1 MAAMNETIAAP
12 SHIDD
17 TVDPAAH
24 AEAVVR
30 RAGTSFYWAMRRMPE
45 RERQAMFAVYAFCRE
60 VDDIADEMSQGLG
73 EESAKRLALG
83 NWRGEIERL
92 YGGHPRN
99 LTAQALLPA
108 VEAFD
113 LAKEDFIAVI
123 AGMEMDAGAR
133 VRIADMD
140 ELTLY
145 CDRVAC
151 AVGRLSTRIF
161 GLPPEIG
168 QRLAFA
174 EGMALQLTN
183 ILRDVVE
190 DSERDRLYLPGDV
203 LAAHDIT
210 DTDDLAHVLS
220 HPRLH
225 QVCEVL
231 AGVAEHQFA
240 DALALAAA
248 CDPARV
254 RPAMMMLQVYRRIL
268 QRLQWRGWQ
277 NLSQPVSLSKL
288 TKLWVAFRYGV
299 L

>member
-1 MAAMNETIAAP
+1 MTAHAQAGV
-12 SHIDD
+12 DD
-17 TVDPAAH
+17 TADPAAH

-30 RAGTSFYWAMRRMPE
+30 RAGTSFYWAMRRLPE
-45 RERQAMFAVYAFCRE
+45 HRRRAMYAIYAFCRE
-60 VDDIADEMSQGLG
+60 VDDIADEISDGPG
-73 EESAKRLALG
+73 DEAAKRLQLG

-92 YGGHPRN
+92 YGGHPRM
-99 LTAQALLPA
+99 LTGRALLPA
-108 VEAFD
+108 VEQYG
-113 LAKEDFIAVI
+113 LPKEDFLAVI
-123 AGMEMDAGAR
+123 AGMEMDAGER
-133 VRIADMD
+133 LRIADMD

-151 AVGRLSTRIF
+151 AVGRLSTPVF
-161 GLPPEIG
+161 GLDPEIG
-168 QRLAFA
+168 RKLAFA

-183 ILRDVVE
+183 ILRDIAE
-190 DSERDRLYLPGDV
+190 DAARDRLYLPADV
-203 LAAHDIT
+203 LGAHDIVE
-210 DTDDLAHVLS
+210 TDDLAKVLG

-231 AGVAEHQFA
+231 AGVAEHQFVDA
-240 DALALAAA
+240 VALAGQ

-268 QRLQWRGWQ
+268 QRLQWRGWED
-277 NLSQPVSLSKL
+277 LSSPVSLSKL

>member
-1 MAAMNETIAAP
+1 MNETIAAETRL
-12 SHIDD
+12 DD
-17 TVDPAAH
+17 PADPAAH

-45 RERQAMFAVYAFCRE
+45 RHRRAMFAVYAFCRE
-60 VDDIADEMSQGLG
+60 VDDIADEPG
-73 EESAKRLALG
+73 EENAKRLALG

-92 YGGHPRN
+92 YGGHPRG

-108 VEAFD
+108 VEQFE
-113 LAKEDFIAVI
+113 LAKEDFLAVI
-123 AGMEMDAGAR
+123 AGMEMDAGTR
-133 VRIADMD
+133 TRIADMD

-151 AVGRLSTRIF
+151 AVGRLSTRVF
-161 GLPPEIG
+161 GLDAETG
-168 QRLAFA
+168 RRLAFA

-190 DSERDRLYLPGDV
+190 DAQRGRLYLPADV
-203 LAAHDIT
+203 LAAHDIIE
-210 DTDDLAHVLS
+210 TDDLKQVLA

-240 DALALAAA
+240 DALALAAT

-268 QRLQWRGWQ
+268 ERLQWRGWHD
-277 NLSQPVSLSKL
+277 LGRPVSLSKL

>member
-1 MAAMNETIAAP
+1 MAAMNETIAAETCLED
-12 SHIDD
+12 SI
-17 TVDPAAH
+17 DPAAH

-45 RERQAMFAVYAFCRE
+45 RERRAMFAVYAFCRE
-60 VDDIADEMSQGLG
+60 VDDIADDAG
-73 EESAKRLALG
+73 EEAAKRLALG
-83 NWRGEIERL
+83 AWRGEIERL
-92 YGGHPRN
+92 YGGHPRE
-99 LTAQALLPA
+99 LTAQALMPA
-108 VEAFD
+108 VETFD
-113 LAKEDFIAVI
+113 LAKEDFLAVV

-133 VRIADMD
+133 VRITDMD

-151 AVGRLSTRIF
+151 AVGRLSTCIF
-161 GLPPEIG
+161 GIEPEIG

-190 DSERDRLYLPGDV
+190 DAERDRLYLPADV
-203 LAAHDIT
+203 LTAHDIT
-210 DTDDLAHVLS
+210 ETDDLAHVLS

-231 AGVAEHQFA
+231 TGVAEHQFA
-240 DALALAAA
+240 NALALAAS

-268 QRLQWRGWQ
+268 DRLQWRGFED
-277 NLSQPVSLSKL
+277 LRRPVSLSKL
-288 TKLWVAFRYGV
+288 TKLWVAVRYGV